1 METYIVKQEEQGKRL
16 DTYVANQKN
25 ELTRTAVQRLVEQ
38 EKILVNGK
46 KQKVAY
52 KVIEG
57 DIVTVEESEA
67 KPIELKAQEIPL
79 DIIY

>member
-1 METYIVKQEEQGKRL
+1 METYKVKPEEQGKRL
-16 DTYVANQKN
+16 DTYVTNQNN

-52 KVIEG
+52 KDTE
-57 DIVTVEESEA
+57 
-67 KPIELKAQEIPL
+67 
-79 DIIY
+79 